1 MAVAVFSRVGAR
13 LKSAQ
18 MDLDALRL
26 ELARRYSVHVDPR
39 ALATLAADKRIRRPD
54 LDVLVAIAGV
64 LAVPVDA
71 FFAWACFF
79 CNRYKS
85 GRPRPRGSTRLYDP
99 RGDTWTL
106 HFAFSRTK
114 GYVVIVGLTAIGRE
128 TVRALN
134 FHGGGE
140 ELLGVGLA
148 QRGQKKGQDAAL
160 C

>member
-71 FFAWACFF
+71 LLDVRAAGMPPHGGAADGDTAFD
-79 CNRYKS
+79 NVS
-85 GRPRPRGSTRLYDP
+85 DP
-99 RGDTWTL
+99 RSAPPN
-106 HFAFSRTK
+106 HPRCAC
-114 GYVVIVGLTAIGRE
+114 
-128 TVRALN
+128 
-134 FHGGGE
+134 
-140 ELLGVGLA
+140 
-148 QRGQKKGQDAAL
+148 RG
-160 C
+160 